1 LLYRHSS
8 IFIDRLFAIRPEA
21 APILIVCF
29 GQKILLFTCDN
40 RRLHPEMESKD
51 LQCRICWL
59 TPKDESLMPTEMDFL
74 DQIKRCTGVEVGFQM
89 GLLCFIFIQ

>member
-1 LLYRHSS
+1 
-8 IFIDRLFAIRPEA
+8 
-21 APILIVCF
+21 
-29 GQKILLFTCDN
+29 
-40 RRLHPEMESKD
+40 MESKD